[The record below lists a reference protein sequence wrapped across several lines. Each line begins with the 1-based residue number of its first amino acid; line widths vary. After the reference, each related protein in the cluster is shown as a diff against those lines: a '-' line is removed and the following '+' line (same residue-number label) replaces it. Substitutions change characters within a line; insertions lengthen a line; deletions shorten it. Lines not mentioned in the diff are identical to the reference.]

1 MMQCNL
7 PFSDSTG
14 YQDLGYNS
22 ARFAFLSAPM
32 TDRIWLCMVG
42 TNRIFFCRITES
54 RNEICGCRGYSYK
67 KNLGLPNLAL
77 LKGFLVSKEP
87 VVLHWWEGETKI
99 GFYQPIYLF
108 IFFLYVNLY
117 ISNKWYNN
125 ISNNNNKN
133 KNNENITTLQLIAL
147 ETLPRP

>member
-1 MMQCNL
+1 
-7 PFSDSTG
+7 
-14 YQDLGYNS
+14 
-22 ARFAFLSAPM
+22 
-32 TDRIWLCMVG
+32 MVG
-42 TNRIFFCRITES
+42 TNRILFCRITES

-108 IFFLYVNLY
+108 IYFFYMLIY
-117 ISNKWYNN
+117 IFQINDTIILVINN
-125 ISNNNNKN
+125 ISSNWGKN
-133 KNNENITTLQLIAL
+133 RIWKE
-147 ETLPRP
+147 